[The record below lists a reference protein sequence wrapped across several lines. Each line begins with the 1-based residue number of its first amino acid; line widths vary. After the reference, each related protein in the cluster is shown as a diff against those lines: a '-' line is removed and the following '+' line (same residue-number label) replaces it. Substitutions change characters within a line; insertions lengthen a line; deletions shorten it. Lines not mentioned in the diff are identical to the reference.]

1 MNESILQTIK
11 DQLGL
16 PEEETFYDSII
27 IVDINSAFSILAQ
40 LGIGPSNG
48 FAITGNKD
56 VWTDFI
62 PDDRKLSMIRTYIYM
77 KVRLMFDPPTSSMAI
92 NAMKDQIAEMEYRM
106 NVIADNGGGHDE

>member
-48 FAITGNKD
+48 FAITDNKE

-62 PDDRKLSMIRTYIYM
+62 PDDHKLSTIRTYIYM